1 MEIQGKTVLVTG
13 AAGGIGQALVRA
25 FLAAGAREVIA
36 AGRRAPVPAERVT
49 PLVLDLSDERSV
61 AAAAAACAPRVDVLV
76 NNAGVNG
83 NSGALFPRDPASAAQ
98 EMDIN
103 YFGLLRMLRAF
114 APAMQA
120 RGGGAIV
127 NMLTMLSH
135 MNLPLMGSYCA
146 SKAAALSLTQA
157 ARAELAASGVKVIA
171 ILPSAVDTAM
181 AAKAPPPKL
190 SPDEVAQATVQAIRD
205 ETEEVY
211 PGPVATE
218 FMATLRKEPKVL
230 EKRLAQRLPH

>member
-13 AAGGIGQALVRA
+13 AAGGIGRALVQA
-25 FLAAGAREVIA
+25 FLAAGAKEVIA
-36 AGRRAPVPAERVT
+36 AGRRAPVTAERVT
-49 PLVLDLSDERSV
+49 PLVLDLAEERSV
-61 AAAAAACAPRVDVLV
+61 AAAATACAARVDILV
-76 NNAGVNG
+76 NNAGVNS
-83 NSGALFPRDPASAAQ
+83 NSGVLFPRDPATAAQ

-114 APAMQA
+114 APEMKR

-157 ARAELAASGVKVIA
+157 ARAELAAAGVKVIA
-171 ILPSAVDTAM
+171 ILPSAVDTTM
-181 AAKAPPPKL
+181 ATKAPPPKL
-190 SPDEVAQATVQAIRD
+190 SPEEVAQATLQALRD
-205 ETEEVY
+205 EAEEVY

-218 FMATLRKEPKVL
+218 FMATLRSNPKVL